1 MSDPMTVRSLVLNGE
16 LSLEDDIINKECWQ
30 NIQQRVKEELIK
42 NKQTTPESIAE
53 EKAAI

>member
-42 NKQTTPESIAE
+42 DKQKTPESIAE